1 MTVIA
6 IDGPAASGKSSVSR
20 RIASALGFAVVNSGA
35 LYRAV
40 TREMILRGI
49 DVSHPNDVEREL
61 PHLGL
66 VCKATPDA
74 DCEVRTASSIDG
86 SQLRDESVNSLVSG
100 YAALP
105 AVRKFVNAE
114 LHRVASVQSV
124 VMEGRDIG
132 TAVFPETPFK
142 IYIDASPEVRNARRA
157 REGLSDR
164 IAERDRLDSS
174 RPADPLRVA
183 AGAFVLDTSNLDLDQ
198 VCALVLAHLASLGL
212 SSR

>member
-20 RIASALGFAVVNSGA
+20 RIAAALGFAVVNSGA

-66 VCKATPDA
+66 VCEAASGEGCT
-74 DCEVRTASSIDG
+74 VRTTTSIDG
-86 SQLRDESVNSLVSG
+86 AHLRDEAVNARVSG

-105 AVRKFVNAE
+105 AVRRFVNAE
-114 LHRVASVQSV
+114 LHRVAATCPV

-164 IAERDRLDSS
+164 ISERDRLDSS
-174 RPADPLRVA
+174 RTTDPLRVA
-183 AGAFVLDTSNLDLDQ
+183 AGAFVLDTSDLDLDQ
-198 VCALVLAHLASLGL
+198 VCARVLDHLASLGL
-212 SSR
+212 PSR

>member
-20 RIASALGFAVVNSGA
+20 RIAATLGFAVVNSGA

-66 VCKATPDA
+66 VCEAEPGA
-74 DCEVRTASSIDG
+74 DCKVRTTTSIDG
-86 SQLRDESVNSLVSG
+86 SHLRDEAVNALVSG

-105 AVRKFVNAE
+105 AVRRFVNAE
-114 LHRVASVQSV
+114 LHRVGATRPV

-142 IYIDASPEVRNARRA
+142 IYIDASPEVRSARRA
-157 REGLSDR
+157 REGLNDR
-164 IAERDRLDSS
+164 ISERDRLDSS
-174 RPADPLRVA
+174 RTADPLRVA
-183 AGAFVLDTSNLDLDQ
+183 AGAFVLDTSDLDLDQ
-198 VCALVLAHLASLGL
+198 VCARVMDHLASLGL
-212 SSR
+212 PSR